1 MTYLSEPV
9 LLVENLSLTFPDAN
23 RASGHNV
30 LSNLTFDL
38 RKGEVLG
45 IVGDSGSGKTM
56 TALAVAGLLPENAE
70 VTSGRIMFDGKD
82 LLKLKPSDRRKLL
95 GDKIGMIFQEPLS
108 SFNPLMTIGKHL
120 NEVLTSHS
128 NPLLPKE
135 HADGRKSR
143 ILEMLAHVSFTDPLR
158 IYNAFPHQISGGQRQ
173 RALIAGTLLLKPTLL
188 IADEPTTALDT
199 VTQSQIVDQLKRISR
214 SFNLSVLF
222 ISHDLMLVER
232 ICDRVAVMHN
242 RRIVELETP
251 KDILHSPTHPHTAKL
266 IRSARAVR
274 TPRDKQEI
282 NYSDDNPPLI
292 QIKGLNTGYNDS
304 IFFGASRYHEVLR
317 DVNIDIYPGEI
328 LGLIGSSGC
337 GKTTLTRVLTG
348 LISATNGTITEN
360 GRIMADFSQRKKMKR
375 CSVGLVF
382 QDPYNSLNPA
392 KTISWLLEEPLRIH
406 GICDRI
412 ERKTRVL
419 QMLSD
424 VGLGSKYQHYYP
436 HQLSG
441 GQRQRVALA
450 VSLMLS
456 PSLIIADEPVS
467 ALDASVQA
475 QILELLFKIN
485 REKGVAFLFI
495 SHNLSVVRSICHR
508 VAIMDDGRIVES
520 GAIDEVFD
528 KPSTVVASNF
538 LKAETNYH
546 PRSNRTINSQ

>member
-9 LLVENLSLTFPDAN
+9 LVVENLSLSFFDVNQNTSHP
-23 RASGHNV
+23 V
-30 LSNLTFDL
+30 LSKLNFDL

-45 IVGDSGSGKTM
+45 IVGDSGSGKTL
-56 TALAVAGLLPENAE
+56 TALTIAGLLPETAE
-70 VTSGRIMFDGKD
+70 VTSGRIMFEGKD
-82 LLKLKPSDRRKLL
+82 LLKLNAQDRRKLL

-108 SFNPLMTIGKHL
+108 SFNPLMTIGSHL

-128 NPLLPKE
+128 KPQVPSDN
-135 HADGRKSR
+135 ADNRKSK
-143 ILEMLAHVSFTDPLR
+143 IIDMLAHVGFTNPLR

-199 VTQSQIVDQLKRISR
+199 VTQAQIVDQLKRISR

-251 KDILHSPTHPHTAKL
+251 KDILHTPTHPHTAKL
-266 IRSARAVR
+266 IRSARSVR
-274 TPRDKQEI
+274 TPKDKQRI
-282 NYSDDNPPLI
+282 DYSDEHTPLI
-292 QIKGLNTGYNDS
+292 RVRNLSAGYNDS
-304 IFFGASRYHEVLR
+304 IFFGSAHHHEVLR
-317 DVNIDIYPGEI
+317 DVNIDIYSGEI

-348 LISATNGTITEN
+348 LIPGTAGTISEN
-360 GRIMADFSQRKKMKR
+360 GRLLSDFSNKKKSKR
-375 CSVGLVF
+375 ISVGLVF
-382 QDPYNSLNPA
+382 QDPYNSLNPT
-392 KTISWLLEEPLRIH
+392 KTIGWLLEEPLRIH
-406 GICDRI
+406 NICSRN
-412 ERKTRVL
+412 ERKKRVL

-424 VGLGSKYQHYYP
+424 VGLASKYQNYLP

-467 ALDASVQA
+467 ALDSSVQA
-475 QILELLFKIN
+475 QILELLYKIN
-485 REKGVAFLFI
+485 REKGVTFLFI
-495 SHNLSVVRSICHR
+495 SHNLSVIRSICNR
-508 VAIMDDGRIVES
+508 VAIMDDGKIIET
-520 GAIDEVFD
+520 GFIDDVFD
-528 KPSTVVASNF
+528 KPRTLLASN
-538 LKAETNYH
+538 LVKAETNYH
-546 PRSNRTINSQ
+546 PRSMRTIDTQ